1 MGSAGERAVNAAGG
15 EGGAVYLDHCAA
27 EPLHPDARAILRR
40 LLEDRGAAAWANPA
54 SVHAAG
60 REARSV
66 LERAREQVAEAMGAE
81 PTDVVFTSG
90 GTEACQL
97 GVLGLAVG
105 VERVVTTPVEHP
117 AVVRAVERLARRGVQ
132 VVRLPLR
139 AGRIPD
145 ADAVAERLGAGP
157 SLLAVQWINHETGDR
172 WPLESWLEAAR
183 AQGARCFVDA
193 SQAFGRVGTPLAALG
208 AHAVAVASSKVGG
221 PAGCGAL
228 WVDRSV
234 DLEPQLEG
242 GGQERGRRAGTPSVL
257 LAAGFGAACAALPRR
272 KEAMARVAGLRD
284 RLEGA
289 LLDLGA
295 RRNTAGGSRAPHV
308 TNVSWEA
315 WRADLLVAALDVR
328 GVRVSAG
335 PACSSG
341 RGEPSPTVS
350 ALHPDA
356 PWRALGAVRFSV
368 GVETTEAEVARAVE
382 VVADVVG
389 RGA

>member
-1 MGSAGERAVNAAGG
+1 MSTTWTVGRRI
-15 EGGAVYLDHCAA
+15 YLDHCAA
-27 EPLHPDARAILRR
+27 EPLHPAARALLRR
-40 LLEDRGAAAWANPA
+40 LLEEPAAEAWANPA
-54 SVHAAG
+54 SVHAMG
-60 REARSV
+60 RAARAV
-66 LERAREQVAEAMGAE
+66 IERAREQVAAALGAA
-81 PTDVVFTSG
+81 PADVVFTSG

-117 AVVRAVERLARRGVQ
+117 AVGRAVERLARRGVQ

-145 ADAVAERLGAGP
+145 ADTVAELLGKGP
-157 SLLAVQWINHETGDR
+157 SLLAVQWINHETGDC
-172 WPLESWLEAAR
+172 WPIGSWIETAR
-183 AQGARCFVDA
+183 ARGARCFVDA
-193 SQAFGRVGTPLAALG
+193 SQAFGRVETALAGLG

-221 PAGCGAL
+221 PPGCGAL

-257 LAAGFGAACAALPRR
+257 LAAAFGAACEGLPARA
-272 KEAMARVAGLRD
+272 EAMARVAALRD
-284 RLEGA
+284 RLERG
-289 LLDLGA
+289 LRGLGA
-295 RRNTAGGSRAPHV
+295 SCNTAGGLRAPHV
-308 TNVSWEA
+308 TNVCWTS

-328 GVRVSAG
+328 GVCVSAG

-350 ALHPDA
+350 VLHPDA
-356 PWRALGAVRFSV
+356 PWRALGAVRFSL
-368 GVETTEAEVARAVE
+368 GVETTEEEVERAVA